1 MSQNKQ
7 RENKNT
13 NTQRNTA
20 QKNKHTDMK
29 CQGPKM
35 SQKKTEGKQKHKHT
49 EEHNTKHKHTDMKG
63 QGAKMSHARVKLT
76 EGNQTHTKQTN
87 KIEEYFVSNTRV
99 LQKDNF

>member
-1 MSQNKQ
+1 MPRTKNVTKQ
-7 RENKNT
+7 TEGKQKHKHAEKHST
-13 NTQRNTA
+13 
-20 QKNKHTDMK
+20 KNKHTDMK
-29 CQGPKM
+29 C
-35 SQKKTEGKQKHKHT
+35 
-49 EEHNTKHKHTDMKG
+49 